1 MKQLLGLILMNIAVS
16 LFQLHEQEQ
25 REAREQRDPP
35 SESEEDSEPSAQPS
49 PATFH

>member
-25 REAREQRDPP
+25 REAREQREPH
-35 SESEEDSEPSAQPS
+35 SESEEDSEHASQPA
-49 PATFH
+49 PATVH

>member
-25 REAREQRDPP
+25 RESRAQREPP
-35 SESEEDSEPSAQPS
+35 SESEEDSEPASQPA
-49 PATFH
+49 PATVH

>member
-25 REAREQRDPP
+25 REARAQREPP
-35 SESEEDSEPSAQPS
+35 PEHDEDSEPSARPS
-49 PATFH
+49 PATVH